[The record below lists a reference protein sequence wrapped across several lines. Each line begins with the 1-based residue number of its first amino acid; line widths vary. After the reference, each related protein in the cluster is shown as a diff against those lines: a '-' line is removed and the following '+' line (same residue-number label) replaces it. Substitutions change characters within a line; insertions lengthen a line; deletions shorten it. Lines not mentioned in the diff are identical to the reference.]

1 MSKIAL
7 WVFGGLLGL
16 FILLQIVSIPV
27 LAQQTNPPV
36 VQEPNWDSQR
46 TRDLAYYACFDC
58 HSNQTY
64 WPLYSRV
71 APMSY
76 FITDHVTEGRQE
88 MNFSEWG
95 TYPQEAE
102 EIEEVIRANEMPLPN
117 YLPLHPEAQLTD
129 AEKEELIN
137 GMYATIGGT
146 PGGEGGEEYEEDEE
160 HEEEYE

>member
-1 MSKIAL
+1 MSRIAL
-7 WVFGGLLGL
+7 WVFGGLLVL

-46 TRDLAYYACFDC
+46 TRELAYYACFDC

-64 WPLYSRV
+64 WPWYSRI

-76 FITDHVTEGRQE
+76 FVTNHVTEGRQE

-95 TYPQEAE
+95 AFPEEAE
-102 EIEEVIRANEMPLPN
+102 EIEELIRANAMPLPS
-117 YLPLHPEAQLTD
+117 YLPMHPEAQLTD

-137 GMYATIGGT
+137 GMYATLGGT
-146 PGGEGGEEYEEDEE
+146 PGGEGGEEHEEE
-160 HEEEYE
+160 HEEE